1 MEIISFEDAY
11 AWAKQ
16 ITNSKGTV
24 EKNPNLLLGNGFSIS
39 FDLNKFSYGALLEVA
54 SQKILQLPLSRKIFE
69 NQDSNDFEV
78 VINKLEQAANTLEI
92 ADPRKYQND
101 IINFRIEAQEVKKI
115 LAESIAELHSD
126 RPFEVL
132 DQEYINCRNFLR
144 KFENYYT
151 TNYDYLLYWALMQ
164 DSQGENDPEIKH
176 RDGFYNRHDDEPY
189 VIWDRLHHSG
199 ENIFYLHGA
208 LHLFKDSVDG
218 SIRKITY
225 KRTKKALIDQT
236 RKFLGENN
244 YPLVVAEGSAE
255 TKLKRVDES
264 AFLSHA
270 HRSLAGR
277 GGGLVIYGLSLSP
290 NDQHI
295 AYAIASS
302 NIQKLAVSIFGD
314 INDEINQQL
323 INSLD
328 NIITIRNNIIDKN
341 RNKKQITYKLF
352 DANSAHIWR

>member
-1 MEIISFEDAY
+1 MEILEFNDCYEWSSNVTRRNEIV
-11 AWAKQ
+11 WK
-16 ITNSKGTV
+16 K
-24 EKNPNLLLGNGFSIS
+24 PNLLLGNGFSIS
-39 FDLNKFSYGALLEVA
+39 YAPDKFSYGALLEVA
-54 SQKILQLPLSRKIFE
+54 SSKISSLPLSKNIFKKQ
-69 NQDSNDFEV
+69 NSKDFEE
-78 VINKLEQAANTLEI
+78 VIHNLEQTANTLEVT
-92 ADPRKYQND
+92 DSNKFKNE
-101 IINFRIEAQEVKKI
+101 IIQFRHEAAEVKRI

-126 RPFEVL
+126 RPFEVTQ
-132 DQEYINCRNFLR
+132 QEYVNCRKFLR

-164 DSQGENDPEIKH
+164 DSQGAHDPDFIHK
-176 RDGFYNRHDDEPY
+176 DGFYSRNSDEPY

-208 LHLFKDSVDG
+208 LHFFKDGKDG

-236 RKFLGENN
+236 RKFLEEDN

-264 AFLSHA
+264 AFLSHG

-277 GGGLVIYGLSLSP
+277 GGALVIYGLSLSL

-295 AYAIASS
+295 ANAIASS
-302 NIQKLAVSIFGD
+302 NIQKLAVSIYGN
-314 INDEINQQL
+314 IHSEINQQL
-323 INSLD
+323 IKSLNEIISRRNQIIKKNPRKNS
-328 NIITIRNNIIDKN
+328 IE
-341 RNKKQITYKLF
+341 YKLF